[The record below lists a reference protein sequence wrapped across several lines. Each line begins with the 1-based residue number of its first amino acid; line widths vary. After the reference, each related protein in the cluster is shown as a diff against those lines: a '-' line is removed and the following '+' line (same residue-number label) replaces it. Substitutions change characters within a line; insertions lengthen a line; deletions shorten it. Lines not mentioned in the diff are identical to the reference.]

1 MSKKAC
7 GFSIIMTVYDQARKL
22 EANLPAFL
30 TQAYDQDY
38 EVIVVDE
45 SSTDDTKDVL
55 TLQKNQYPRL
65 YTTFLPKPNRLISRP
80 KLAFTIGVKAAKHEW
95 VIIADID
102 KPPLA
107 DDNLQAIA
115 GLLDDHTDLV
125 LGYIKAQKKK
135 IRLEPF
141 TRLDEAASMVIK
153 TERGR
158 GKGHYG
164 KRLRYISGKYDF
176 VIVRREL
183 AHELLKLFEHRVS
196 RVRLLGLKT
205 GVCMRQMVRRTS
217 TTVLTCE

>member
-1 MSKKAC
+1 
-7 GFSIIMTVYDQARKL
+7 MTVYDQAREL

-55 TLQKNQYPRL
+55 TLLKNQYPRL
-65 YTTFLPKPNRLISRP
+65 YNTFLPKPNRMVSRP

-95 VIIADID
+95 VIISDIN
-102 KPPLA
+102 KKPLA

-115 GLLDDHTDLV
+115 EQLDDHTDVV
-125 LGYIKAQKKK
+125 LGYLKQQKRT

-141 TRLDEAASMVIK
+141 SRLDEAASIIIK

-164 KRLRYISGKYDF
+164 RRLRYISGKYDF
-176 VIVRREL
+176 IIVRREL
-183 AHELLKLFEHRVS
+183 AHELLKLFEHRIS
-196 RVRLLGLKT
+196 LCRLLGLRT
-205 GVCMRQMVRRTS
+205 GVSLRQAVRKS
-217 TTVLTCE
+217 ATTVLTSGE